1 MRGTQ
6 LPPIA
11 FRSRAH
17 STSRRARARRERA
30 VRFPWRLRAST
41 LVAFAFADEDGRA
54 RAGESAGEG
63 GTTRCGK
70 DSECGAANEDEVDD
84 IDDKLGRV
92 RTVRGWGV
100 AEGVGPGVVEV
111 LIVRFGT
118 WPPAPPVVV
127 VMMRLDS
134 RRGTTRAGGMTIGSR
149 A

>member
-11 FRSRAH
+11 SRSCAH
-17 STSRRARARRERA
+17 STSRSARASREREVRFACKFRARA
-30 VRFPWRLRAST
+30 
-41 LVAFAFADEDGRA
+41 LVADAEGLA

-70 DSECGAANEDEVDD
+70 DRVGGAASEDEVDD

-92 RTVRGWGV
+92 RSARGWGV
-100 AEGVGPGVVEV
+100 AEDVGPGVVEV
-111 LIVRFGT
+111 LIVKFGT
-118 WPPAPPVVV
+118 CPPAPPVMVV
-127 VMMRLDS
+127 TILDS
-134 RRGTTRAGGMTIGSR
+134 RRGATRAGGITIGSR

>member
-30 VRFPWRLRAST
+30 VRFAWRLRAST
-41 LVAFAFADEDGRA
+41 LVAFVVADEGRA
-54 RAGESAGEG
+54 RPGESAGEG

-70 DSECGAANEDEVDD
+70 DSECGAASEDEVDD
-84 IDDKLGRV
+84 MDDKLGRV

-100 AEGVGPGVVEV
+100 AEDVGPGVVEV

-118 WPPAPPVVV
+118 WPPTPPVVV